1 MQKGSGLKQTIA
13 QLHKNTFK
21 RVLGVFELFAIGY
34 GDLGSSIYY
43 ALGVTALF
51 ALGATPIALGLA
63 GIVFICTALSYA
75 EMTSIFHESGG
86 SASYARHAFND
97 LVSFIA
103 GWGLLLDY
111 IVAIAISAFA
121 VAPYL
126 NFFFVDLSDVFVQV
140 LFTAALITL
149 LCVINILGV
158 KGSTLIGL
166 VLSSLT
172 ILIQLA
178 IIAVGLDTILNLTR
192 FTQQLQI
199 GIPFVDWSASWPNFW
214 KGTAMA
220 MVAFTG
226 IESIAQL
233 SAEAERP
240 AKTIPRAILLAMVV
254 LIVVYT
260 GILLVTFSAVPPREL
275 GTTYLSNPFAAI
287 VNALPFGHWFFAPIV
302 AGLAAAVLIG
312 AANANLL
319 GASRLSFNLSQHYQL
334 PRLFHRIHPRLRTP
348 IVPLIFFSVLACI
361 VVFSS
366 KGKMDFLADL
376 YNFGAM
382 IAFFFTHLSLLVL
395 RIKKPDIQR
404 SFRVPL
410 NLRIQN
416 YFIPIPSIIGALST
430 LGVWCLIVFT
440 KPEGRYLGSVWM
452 VLGVAMYFY
461 YRKKRKLKPAGQL
474 VIEEVFVPSYKP
486 LKIKQILVATRGGI
500 QTETVQVACDLAK
513 LHGAEITAL
522 QVIEIAS
529 SLPLDMM
536 VPRRLAMAEAVLKRA
551 EAIARERNVDIE
563 LMVVSSRSIPE
574 AILETARK
582 GRYDLIVIGAGQPFD
597 EIGLGAVIG
606 KVLRLAPC
614 RVWVCTTQS
623 LVQVT
628 RDEMT

>member
-1 MQKGSGLKQTIA
+1 MQEGSGLKQTIA

-43 ALGVTALF
+43 ALGVTSLF

-126 NFFFVDLSDVFVQV
+126 SFFFVDLSEVFIQI
-140 LFTAALITL
+140 LFTAGLITV

-158 KGSTLIGL
+158 RGSTLIGL
-166 VLSSLT
+166 ILSSLT
-172 ILIQLA
+172 ILVQLA
-178 IIAVGLDTILNLTR
+178 IIAVGLDTILNLSR
-192 FTQQLQI
+192 FTEQLQI
-199 GIPFVDWSASWPNFW
+199 GIPLVDWSASWPNFW

-233 SAEAERP
+233 AAEAERP
-240 AKTIPRAILLAMVV
+240 AKTVPRAILLSMIV
-254 LIVVYT
+254 LIIVYA
-260 GILLVTFSAVPPREL
+260 GILLVTFSAVSPREL

-287 VNALPFGHWFFAPIV
+287 VNALPFGHWFFAPII

-334 PRLFHRIHPRLRTP
+334 PRLFNRIHPQLRTP
-348 IVPLIFFSVLACI
+348 IIPLIFFSVLACI
-361 VVFSS
+361 VVLSS
-366 KGKMDFLADL
+366 RGKMDFLADL

-382 IAFFFTHLSLLVL
+382 IAFFS
-395 RIKKPDIQR
+395 
-404 SFRVPL
+404 
-410 NLRIQN
+410 
-416 YFIPIPSIIGALST
+416 PIFL
-430 LGVWCLIVFT
+430 
-440 KPEGRYLGSVWM
+440 
-452 VLGVAMYFY
+452 
-461 YRKKRKLKPAGQL
+461 
-474 VIEEVFVPSYKP
+474 
-486 LKIKQILVATRGGI
+486 
-500 QTETVQVACDLAK
+500 
-513 LHGAEITAL
+513 
-522 QVIEIAS
+522 
-529 SLPLDMM
+529 
-536 VPRRLAMAEAVLKRA
+536 
-551 EAIARERNVDIE
+551 
-563 LMVVSSRSIPE
+563 
-574 AILETARK
+574 
-582 GRYDLIVIGAGQPFD
+582 
-597 EIGLGAVIG
+597 
-606 KVLRLAPC
+606 
-614 RVWVCTTQS
+614 
-623 LVQVT
+623 
-628 RDEMT
+628 

>member
-1 MQKGSGLKQTIA
+1 MREGNNLKQTIA

-51 ALGATPIALGLA
+51 ALGATPIAIGLA
-63 GIVFICTALSYA
+63 GVVFVCTALSYA

-126 NFFFVDLSDVFVQV
+126 SFFFVDLSEVFFQI
-140 LFTAALITL
+140 LFTAGLIAI

-158 KGSTLIGL
+158 KGSTRVGL
-166 VLSSLT
+166 LLSTLT

-178 IIAVGLDTILNLTR
+178 IIAVGLDTLLNLPR
-192 FTQQLQI
+192 FTEQLKI
-199 GIPFVDWSASWPNFW
+199 GVPFVEWSASWPDFW

-240 AKTIPRAILLAMVV
+240 AKTVPRAILLAALV
-254 LIVVYT
+254 LIIVYS
-260 GILLVTFSAVPPREL
+260 GILLVTFSAVAPKEL

-287 VNALPFGHWFFAPIV
+287 VAALPFGSWFFAPVI

-319 GASRLSFNLSQHYQL
+319 GASRLSFNLSHHYQL
-334 PRLFHRIHPRLRTP
+334 PRFFHRIHPQLRTP
-348 IVPLIFFSVLACI
+348 IIPLIFFSLLACI

-366 KGKMDFLADL
+366 RGKMDFLADL

-395 RIKKPDIQR
+395 RVKKPDAQR
-404 SFRVPL
+404 SFRVPF
-410 NLRIQN
+410 NLRIKG
-416 YFIPIPSIIGALST
+416 YLIPIPALIGALST
-430 LGVWCLIVFT
+430 LGVWCLIVVT
-440 KPEGRYLGSVWM
+440 KPEGRYLGTVWM
-452 VLGVAMYFY
+452 ILGIAMYFY
-461 YRKKRKLKPAGQL
+461 YRKKRKLKPVGQL
-474 VIEEVFVPSYKP
+474 VIEEVFVPSYQP
-486 LKIKQILVATRGGI
+486 LEIKRILVATRGGI
-500 QTETVQVACDLAK
+500 QTETVQVACNLAK
-513 LHGAEITAL
+513 LHDAHITAL
-522 QVIEIAS
+522 QVIEVAS

-536 VPRRLAMAEAVLKRA
+536 IPKRLKTAEAVLKRA
-551 EAIARERNVDIE
+551 EAIARDRNVDIE
-563 LMVVSSRSIPE
+563 LMLVCSRSISE
-574 AILETARK
+574 AILEIARK
-582 GRYDLIVIGAGQPFD
+582 GKYDLIVIGAAQSLD
-597 EIGLGAVIG
+597 ELGLGAVIG
-606 KVLRLAPC
+606 KVLRQAPC
-614 RVWVCTTQS
+614 RVWICTTAS
-623 LVQVT
+623 LVQMT
-628 RDEMT
+628 RNEMT